1 MTVLGEYDCI
11 EERMMKRVESMDAK
25 ELFNYTEKWY
35 AHLFSVTLPQDR
47 TREMGYFKRLK
58 SVYGS
63 DAGLILKWFFNSY
76 RGLRQ
81 ENGGF
86 AKMQMSWWTSNSKW
100 WHDRLLDEAREQTS
114 KERRARMV
122 VVNEVSD
129 GFVRAGDL
137 LARFS

>member
-11 EERMMKRVESMDAK
+11 EERMMKRVETMDAK

-81 ENGGF
+81 ENGKF
-86 AKMQMSWWTSNSKW
+86 ARMQMSWWTSNSKW
-100 WHDRLLDEAREQTS
+100 WHDHLLDEARSQKD
-114 KERRARMV
+114 KERMSRLVATK
-122 VVNEVSD
+122 EVSN
-129 GFVRAGDL
+129 GFLGSASLLGGVR
-137 LARFS
+137 